1 MMERRHLKLIAV
13 LGCVA
18 FLGACATSRSVVQI
32 EEPDTIENPT
42 EGVEVRI
49 LEVNDKRQFEIDPPR
64 PDIPSLANDEIDDDA
79 ITARAYA
86 RKRNTYGMALGDVL
100 IPEGKTVADAIAKTV
115 ENGFQAAGYRVL
127 TPVDPN
133 YDKAADV
140 KVDIA
145 EFWSWF
151 EPGFWQ
157 VTVHNRSDITITTDA
172 EIAPEPIK
180 VTEHYRENM
189 QMVLDSDWQASAI
202 KALKQ
207 VRETITEQVQK
218 LSAQ

>member
-1 MMERRHLKLIAV
+1 MERRHLKLIAV

-151 EPGFWQ
+151 EPGFW
-157 VTVHNRSDITITTDA
+157 
-172 EIAPEPIK
+172 
-180 VTEHYRENM
+180 
-189 QMVLDSDWQASAI
+189 
-202 KALKQ
+202 
-207 VRETITEQVQK
+207 
-218 LSAQ
+218 

>member
-207 VRETITEQVQK
+207 VRETITEQLQK

>member
-1 MMERRHLKLIAV
+1 MKLHHLKILAV

-32 EEPDTIENPT
+32 EQPDTIENPA
-42 EGVEVRI
+42 EGTEVRI
-49 LEVNDKRQFEIDPPR
+49 LEVNDNRQFQIDPPS
-64 PDIPSLANDEIDDDA
+64 PDIPSLANDEIDNKS
-79 ITARAYA
+79 ITSRAYA

-127 TPVDPN
+127 TPEDPN
-133 YDKAADV
+133 YASAADV
-140 KVDIA
+140 KVDIS

-157 VTVHNRSDITITTDA
+157 ITIHNRSDITLTADNITQSG
-172 EIAPEPIK
+172 PIRIK
-180 VTEHYRENM
+180 EQYNENM
-189 QMVLDSDWQASAI
+189 QMALDSDWQKSAI
-202 KALKQ
+202 NALKQ
-207 VRETITEQVQK
+207 VREKITEQLLA
-218 LSAQ
+218 LSEK

>member
-1 MMERRHLKLIAV
+1 MERRHLKLIAV

>member
-1 MMERRHLKLIAV
+1 MERRHLKLIAV

-42 EGVEVRI
+42 KGVEVRI

-127 TPVDPN
+127 TPADPN

-172 EIAPEPIK
+172 AIAPEPIK

-207 VRETITEQVQK
+207 VRETITEQLQK

>member
-1 MMERRHLKLIAV
+1 MERRHLKLIAV

-100 IPEGKTVADAIAKTV
+100 IPEGKTVADAIARTV

-127 TPVDPN
+127 TPADPN

-145 EFWSWF
+145 EFWSWI
-151 EPGFWQ
+151 EPGWEI
-157 VTVHNRSDITITTDA
+157 TVHNRTDVILSSDPEVLPDAIRITQQSS
-172 EIAPEPIK
+172 EG
-180 VTEHYRENM
+180 M
-189 QMVLDSDWQASAI
+189 QMVLDSDWQTSAI
-202 KALKQ
+202 NALRA
-207 VRETITEQVQK
+207 VREKITEQLQA
-218 LSAQ
+218 LSSK

>member
-1 MMERRHLKLIAV
+1 MERRHLKLIAV

-207 VRETITEQVQK
+207 VRETITEQLQK